1 MEASGSQRQHGR
13 RPLIEWIAGGIGLVL
28 TCGLVGFIGWQA
40 MQDHSERPQ
49 VEVRVTSITPSGDNY
64 LVELTAFSRTGRTV
78 SGLDVEGVLTIAGQ
92 APEMSTTSFD
102 YLPGHSQSRGGLYFT
117 ANPAT
122 GDLQVRAPGFQDH

>member
-1 MEASGSQRQHGR
+1 MGASDSQRQHGQ

-40 MQDHSERPQ
+40 LQEPPQRPQ

-64 LVELTAFSRTGRTV
+64 LVEITAFSRSGRAV

-92 APEMSTTSFD
+92 APETSTASFD
-102 YLPGHSQSRGGLYFT
+102 YVPGHSQTRGGLYFT
-117 ANPAT
+117 ANPAE
-122 GDLQVRAPGFQDH
+122 GDLQVRATGYQDP